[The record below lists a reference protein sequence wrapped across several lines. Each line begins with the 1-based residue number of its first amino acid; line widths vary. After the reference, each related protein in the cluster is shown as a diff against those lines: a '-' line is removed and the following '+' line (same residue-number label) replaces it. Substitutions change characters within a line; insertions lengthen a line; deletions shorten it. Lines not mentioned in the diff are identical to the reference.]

1 MSRGQEEFR
10 LSCKVASHLAAVLPA
25 GALWSHLPFG
35 ENRSEV
41 TGARLKRMGTQKG
54 WPDYLVIYGG
64 KVVGLELK
72 TPTGRVSP
80 EQKAF
85 GTAMIENGGDYFIC
99 RDLTDVDTALAMA
112 GIPARGRVAA

>member
-1 MSRGQEEFR
+1 MTRAQGEFR
-10 LSCKVASHLAAVLPA
+10 LSCAVAAHLETVLPK

-35 ENRSEV
+35 ENRSEI

-54 WPDYLVIYGG
+54 WPDYLVIYDG
-64 KVVGLELK
+64 KFVGLELK
-72 TPTGRVSP
+72 TATGRVSP

-112 GIPARGRVAA
+112 GIPVRGRAA

>member
-1 MSRGQEEFR
+1 MSRGQDEFR
-10 LSCKVASHLAAVLPA
+10 LSCSVAAHLAAVLPA
-25 GALWSHLPFG
+25 DALWSHLPFG

-54 WPDYLVIYGG
+54 WPDYLVIHDG
-64 KVVGLELK
+64 KFVGLELK

-80 EQKAF
+80 EQKAC
-85 GTAMIENGGDYFIC
+85 GTSMSGNGGDYFIC

-112 GIPARGRVAA
+112 GVPVRGRAA